1 MKLKLNIPDT
11 LNDITL
17 AQYIEFDRLN
27 VEGNKDT
34 VFLMQKTVEI
44 FCRVDLKLTLQI
56 KYNDLIE
63 ITERIYS
70 LLDGNPELTP
80 IFKIDNIE
88 YGFIPKLDDITLGE
102 YIDLDNYLGNWKEMH
117 KAMSVLYR
125 PVEYRKGERY
135 IIEEY
140 DGSKYADKMLYAP
153 LGVVLGAM
161 LFFWDLK
168 KELLDRTLSFSRKQL
183 GENLTTEQLKTL
195 ETNGVGIN
203 QSLLSL
209 QEILKDLKISQSYK
223 LPNV

>member
-88 YGFIPKLDDITLGE
+88 YGFIPNLDEMSLGE
-102 YIDLDNYLGNWKEMH
+102 YVDLDTYISSWDNMH
-117 KAMSVLYR
+117 KAMAVLYR
-125 PVEYRKGERY
+125 PIDASFGSKYT
-135 IIEEY
+135 IEEY
-140 DGSKYADKMLYAP
+140 DGVGQEKMKDMPLDVVFGSMIFFYRLGIDLSQVMMSYFQDKKQIPSRQLE
-153 LGVVLGAM
+153 VLMENMGG
-161 LFFWDLK
+161 
-168 KELLDRTLSFSRKQL
+168 LDKF
-183 GENLTTEQLKTL
+183 TTSVNTM
-195 ETNGVGIN
+195 
-203 QSLLSL
+203 L
-209 QEILKDLKISQSYK
+209 QELKIS
-223 LPNV
+223 LN